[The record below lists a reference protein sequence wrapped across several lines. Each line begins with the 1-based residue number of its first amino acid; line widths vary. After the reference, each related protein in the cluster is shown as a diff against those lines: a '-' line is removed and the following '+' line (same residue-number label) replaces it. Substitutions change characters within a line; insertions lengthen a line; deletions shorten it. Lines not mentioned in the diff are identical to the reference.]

1 MLGYIDCHLQLDPS
15 GKFKR
20 DDFSPEIPNLPGDLI
35 AAMDQQGIER
45 GVIASAKPQDNDYV
59 LSCQRRHPAR
69 LAAVVNVHPHDQAA
83 LPAFK
88 DHISRGACGLLLDPL
103 AQEFYDTEYGHLAP
117 LVQEAGILDVHV
129 QVNCRPSLGF
139 STVEGATRLAY
150 EFPETKFILLH
161 AALQRYADLLPI
173 ATDSS
178 SKVWKNFYADL
189 SESALLF
196 RHSPHWEGFRWTMR
210 QLGSR
215 HLVFGSGYPRHDLG
229 RTIEAVRD
237 LGFSDEEQRLI
248 FRENM
253 AGILDRR
260 G

>member
-1 MLGYIDCHLQLDPS
+1 MTGYIDCHLRLDPS
-15 GKFKR
+15 GKFRR
-20 DDFSPEIPNLPGDLI
+20 DDFTPEASNLPEDLV
-35 AAMDQQGIER
+35 AVMDQQGIER
-45 GVIASAKPQDNDYV
+45 GVVASAKPQDNDYV
-59 LSCQRRHPAR
+59 LSCRRRHPSR

-83 LPAFK
+83 LATFTEYVSK
-88 DHISRGACGLLLDPL
+88 GACGLLLDPL

-117 LVQEAGILDVHV
+117 LVQEAGTLDVHV

-173 ATDSS
+173 AADSG
-178 SKVWKNFYADL
+178 SKAWRNFYADL

-196 RHSPHWEGFRWTMR
+196 RHSPQWEGFRWTMR
-210 QLGSR
+210 QLGAR
-215 HLVFGSGYPRHDLG
+215 HLVFGSGHPRHDLG
-229 RTIEAVRD
+229 RTIEAVHD
-237 LGFSDEEQRLI
+237 LGFSAEEELLI